1 MALYIHR
8 YCHRSNSSFCVGLHK
23 KRYDH
28 HDCHRTGHWNPNFK
42 YCTMDTTTLPKK
54 VGIYSGSF
62 NPIHIGHLALAN
74 WLCEYTPKASD
85 FEFHLPKPSYTI
97 DTLHTLS
104 NTYTDCL
111 FHLIIGSDNW
121 MKFAYWKDSEKLLA
135 EYPIIIYPRKGFPID
150 EKVKKHPHIYIANAP
165 EMEISS
171 TFIRQA
177 LAQKKDIRFFLPKG
191 IWNFLI
197 K

>member
-23 KRYDH
+23 KRCDH

-74 WLCEYTPKASD
+74 WLCEYTPLDEIWFLVTPQNPFKSETELMND
-85 FEFHLPKPSYTI
+85 EFRLELVQY
-97 DTLHTLS
+97 
-104 NTYTDCL
+104 
-111 FHLIIGSDNW
+111 
-121 MKFAYWKDSEKLLA
+121 A
-135 EYPIIIYPRKGFPID
+135 
-150 EKVKKHPHIYIANAP
+150 IANSKPAILNFICLNP
-165 EMEISS
+165 LIQSTHCIHYRILTPIASS
-171 TFIRQA
+171 I
-177 LAQKKDIRFFLPKG
+177 
-191 IWNFLI
+191 
-197 K
+197 

>member
-1 MALYIHR
+1 
-8 YCHRSNSSFCVGLHK
+8 
-23 KRYDH
+23 
-28 HDCHRTGHWNPNFK
+28 
-42 YCTMDTTTLPKK
+42 MDTTTFPKK

-74 WLCEYTPKASD
+74 WLCEYTPLDEIWFLVTPQNPFKSETELMNDEFRLELVQYAIADYPKFKASD

-104 NTYTDCL
+104 NTCTDCL

-150 EKVKKHPHIYIANAP
+150 KKAIKHPHIYIANAP